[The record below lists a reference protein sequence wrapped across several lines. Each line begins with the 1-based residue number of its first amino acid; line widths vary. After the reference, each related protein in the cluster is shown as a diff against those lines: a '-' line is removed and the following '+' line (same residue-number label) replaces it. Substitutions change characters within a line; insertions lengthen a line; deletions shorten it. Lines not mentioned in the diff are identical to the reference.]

1 MKKYLSLLLAI
12 MLICS
17 LNVVALAEQDT
28 GEVVIS
34 MDANPS
40 AVGETVTVQVAVE
53 SISSHLFYAA
63 DVELYYNPTVLKCV
77 EKPVMSTELAESGI
91 MTRVY
96 DKVDNEK
103 GLVRYAIG
111 MKPEEYKKEGWQ
123 VASGNL
129 NLFTVAF
136 EVIGEGDV
144 NLQIASK
151 ETAPAYEETFPA
163 GAKMF
168 LGSSSKLA
176 ELSYQKLSYVIGEK
190 GKALISEIL
199 PIDSIQVPYGTES
212 IDSFLPTSVS
222 VKLDDGSVKD
232 FGMKWSPFMS
242 SYDGNTPG
250 TYLFRGELQIEE
262 GYLNHM
268 GLFSLLEVT
277 VLPGDG
283 SAETEKDDQN
293 SENTGT
299 TIPDTD
305 KTDKNEPT
313 QPEQPPV
320 SEDNNQEQEDSK
332 ITFTDLDSVSWAADK
347 IIALANAGVV
357 SGVSEGIY
365 SPNGE
370 VTRAQFV
377 AMLTRAF
384 GLLDETAVSDFS
396 DISEGQWY
404 YSAVASAKKCGITAG
419 YEDNTFRPDALITRQ
434 EMAAMAYR
442 TAQIAGLTI
451 PDTTDKLIFTD
462 EDQIADYAKDAIS
475 AMQMGGVING
485 MGDGR
490 FGPAE
495 NATRAQAA
503 VIIYQLYQL
512 K

>member
-1 MKKYLSLLLAI
+1 MKKYLSFLLIIAL
-12 MLICS
+12 MCS
-17 LNVVALAEQDT
+17 MCSVAMAEQDT
-28 GEVVIS
+28 GKIVLTMGS
-34 MDANPS
+34 NPV
-40 AVGETVTVQVAVE
+40 AVGETVTVQVGVE
-53 SISSHLFYAA
+53 NISSHLFYAA

-77 EKPVMSTELAESGI
+77 EKPVMSTELEESGI

-96 DKVDNEK
+96 DKIDNEK
-103 GLVRYAIG
+103 GLVRYAVG
-111 MKPEEYKKEGWQ
+111 MKPEEYLEEGFQ

-129 NLFTVAF
+129 PLFSVTF
-136 EVIGEGDV
+136 EVIGQGDV

-151 ETAPAYEETFPA
+151 ETAPAYEETIPA
-163 GAKMF
+163 GAEMF
-168 LGSSSKLA
+168 LGYATQLA
-176 ELSYQKLSYVIGEK
+176 ELSYEKFSYVIGEK
-190 GKALISEIL
+190 GSALISEIL
-199 PIDSIQVPYGTES
+199 PIDSVSVPYGTENIES
-212 IDSFLPTSVS
+212 YLPATVS
-222 VKLDDGSVKD
+222 VKLDDGSVKE
-232 FGMKWSPFMS
+232 FGMKWSGFMS

-250 TYLFRGELQIEE
+250 TYLFRGELQLEE
-262 GYLNHM
+262 GYLNHL

-277 VLPGDG
+277 VLPADG
-283 SAETEKDDQN
+283 SEPEKETP
-293 SENTGT
+293 GT
-299 TIPDTD
+299 TAPDTS
-305 KTDKNEPT
+305 DKNDSEEPT
-313 QPEQPPV
+313 QPEQPTESDDNQDQET
-320 SEDNNQEQEDSK
+320 SE
-332 ITFTDLDSVSWAADK
+332 IILTDLDSVSWAAEK
-347 IIALANAGVV
+347 ILALANAGVV

-396 DISEGQWY
+396 DIAEGQWY

-451 PDTTDKLIFTD
+451 SAEKEAQSFTD
-462 EDQIADYAKDAIS
+462 DASIADYAKDAIT

-490 FGPAE
+490 FGPEE